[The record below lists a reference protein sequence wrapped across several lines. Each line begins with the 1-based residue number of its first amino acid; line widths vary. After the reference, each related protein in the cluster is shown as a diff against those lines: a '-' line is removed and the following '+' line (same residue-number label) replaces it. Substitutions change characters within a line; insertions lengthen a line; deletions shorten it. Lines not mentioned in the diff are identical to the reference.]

1 MVRLQVLHHVRSQHS
16 LTVPG
21 LILVASIDDEQVM
34 RPPQTYF
41 LRKRLRQVQSESE
54 LTDIKSKVK
63 QLLRR
68 VNRNSEPQASIESDQ
83 YFIQQVHCPLPEMDS
98 TNSR

>member
-1 MVRLQVLHHVRSQHS
+1 MVCLQAVHHVYVKHS
-16 LTVPG
+16 LTIPG

-34 RPPQTYF
+34 RPQTYF
-41 LRKRLRQVQSESE
+41 LRMCLYQIQSESE
-54 LTDIKSKVK
+54 LADIKSKVK

-83 YFIQQVHCPLPEMDS
+83 YSIQ
-98 TNSR
+98 

>member
-1 MVRLQVLHHVRSQHS
+1 MIKSTQIARLDGLSPSCPPFLRQHL
-16 LTVPG
+16 LTIPG

-34 RPPQTYF
+34 RPQTCF
-41 LRKRLRQVQSESE
+41 MRMRLRQIQSESE
-54 LTDIKSKVK
+54 LADIKSKVK

-83 YFIQQVHCPLPEMDS
+83 YFIQ
-98 TNSR
+98 